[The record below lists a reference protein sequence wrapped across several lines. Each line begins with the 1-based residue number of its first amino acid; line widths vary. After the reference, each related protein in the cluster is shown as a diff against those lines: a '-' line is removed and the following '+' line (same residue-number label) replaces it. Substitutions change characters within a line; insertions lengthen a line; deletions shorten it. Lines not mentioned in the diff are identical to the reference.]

1 MKIRVVAGDI
11 VNLPVDAVIVNLF
24 EGVRKPG
31 GATAAADSA
40 LGGAISR
47 LIAEKE
53 IKGKL
58 HEVTIIHTL
67 GRIPPRRVVV
77 VGLGKQAEFNL
88 ERLRVVMGE
97 TCRALRK
104 VGTQKVATILHSTGA
119 GPYSTGRI
127 EPEAAAQAIAEG
139 CLLGLYTFRQHQ
151 APSPDR
157 RDIKELQVVVREAR
171 DAPPVRRGVARG
183 RLLAEATALA
193 RDMSNQPGNFLTP
206 SHLAEEAQKV
216 AREHGLGIEVLE
228 RDRMQELGMGG
239 MLGVSQGS
247 HQPPKFIVL
256 SYRGGQ
262 EGQPALGL
270 IGKGITFDS
279 GGISL
284 KPPEGMGDMKGD
296 MSGGATVIAAMK
308 AIAQLGVPLNV
319 TGIVPA
325 TENLPSGQALKPGDI
340 IRILGGKTVEIAS
353 TDAEGRLV
361 LADALGY
368 ARQQKLAPLVD
379 LATLTGTCHVALGD
393 YYSGAFGN
401 NQTLLDQVIRAGKD
415 AGERHWALP
424 LDDDYKEQNK
434 SDVADIKN
442 TGGRYGGAIT
452 AALFLAE
459 FVGDTPWVHLDIA
472 GTFRSDKDRGYTV
485 KGATGV
491 GVRTLV
497 NLALALSQ
505 KKKGVK

>member
-24 EGVRKPG
+24 EGVKKPG
-31 GATAAADSA
+31 GATAALDSA

-53 IKGKL
+53 IQGKL
-58 HEVTIIHTL
+58 REVTVIHTL

-88 ERLRVVMGE
+88 ERLRGVVGE
-97 TCRALRK
+97 TCRALRR
-104 VGTQKVATILHSTGA
+104 VGARKVATILHGA
-119 GPYSTGRI
+119 GAGGI
-127 EPEAAAQAIAEG
+127 GPEAAAQAIAEG

-151 APSPDR
+151 APPPDR
-157 RDIKELQVVVREAR
+157 RELRELQVVVREAGE
-171 DAPPVRRGVARG
+171 ALLVRRGVVRG
-183 RLLAEATALA
+183 QVLAEATNLA
-193 RDMSNQPGNFLTP
+193 RDMSNQPANFMTP

-228 RDRMQELGMGG
+228 RDRMQEMGMGG

-247 HQPPKFIVL
+247 RQPPRFIVL
-256 SYRGGQ
+256 TYRGGR
-262 EGQPALGL
+262 EGRTAVGFV
-270 IGKGITFDS
+270 GKGVTFDS
-279 GGISL
+279 GGISI
-284 KPPEGMGDMKGD
+284 KPSEGMGDMKGD

-308 AIAQLGVPLNV
+308 AIAQLRVPVNI
-319 TGIVPA
+319 TGIIPA
-325 TENLPSGQALKPGDI
+325 TENLPGGQALKPGDI
-340 IRILGGKTVEIAS
+340 IRILGGKTVEITS
-353 TDAEGRLV
+353 TDAEGRLI
-361 LADALGY
+361 LADALSY

-379 LATLTGTCHVALGD
+379 LATLTGACHVALGD
-393 YYSGAFGN
+393 SYSGAFGN
-401 NQTLLDQVIRAGKD
+401 NQELVGQVVQAGKD
-415 AGERHWALP
+415 AGERHWPLP
-424 LDDDYKEQNK
+424 LEDEYKEQNK

-452 AALFLAE
+452 AALFLSE
-459 FVGDTPWVHLDIA
+459 CVGDTPWVHLDIA
-472 GTFRSDKDRGYTV
+472 GPFRSDKDRGYTV

-497 NLALALSQ
+497 NLALTLS
-505 KKKGVK
+505 KKKGAK